1 MEPYY
6 STSTTESTTTT
17 TIQYYSTSTTQPTA
31 TIYCPNTTVTVRSTQ
46 CHSDYF

>member
-6 STSTTESTTTT
+6 STSTIESTTT

-31 TIYCPNTTVTVRSTQ
+31 TIYYTNTTVTVRSTQ